1 MGNAAIVIRAEVVRL
16 LIRLITTMVLSDFRL
31 SSQTVHIWQ
40 TDLIRSPQHLEFYQ
54 SILADD
60 ELKRARRFK
69 FERDQQ
75 AFMIA
80 RGRLRMILSHYLNLS
95 PQQIQ
100 FKYSSNG
107 KPSLDQDP
115 LPLKFNLSHAYGK
128 AIYAIALEENIGI
141 DIEYIREIE
150 VLSLAKRFF
159 CNSEY
164 QWLNSLDLEAQYSAF
179 FQLWTCKE
187 AYLKATGEGLVGLQ
201 EVEIFTPL
209 DSNLKILKISQNS
222 ELAKHWTLQT
232 IETAENY
239 LATLAIK
246 GINYQFKYR
255 QWTEAE
261 EIKYNQLKIDDN
273 LSNQC

>member
-1 MGNAAIVIRAEVVRL
+1 
-16 LIRLITTMVLSDFRL
+16 MVLSNSKL
-31 SSQTVHIWQ
+31 YYKTVDIWQ
-40 TDLIRSPQHLEFYQ
+40 TNLTASPEYLEFYQ
-54 SILADD
+54 SILADH
-60 ELKRARRFK
+60 ELKRARKFK

-75 AFMIA
+75 AFIIA
-80 RGRLRMILSHYLNLS
+80 RGTLRIILSHYLNLS
-95 PQQIQ
+95 PEQIK
-100 FKYSSNG
+100 FKYSSKG

-115 LPLKFNLSHAYGK
+115 SPLYFNLSHAHEK
-128 AIYAIALEENIGI
+128 AIYAIAPEENIGI

-164 QWLNSLDLEAQYSAF
+164 RWLNSLDSEAQYSAF

-201 EVEIFTPL
+201 EVEIVTPL
-209 DSNLKILKISQNS
+209 DSHLKILKISQDS
-222 ELAKHWTLQT
+222 ALAKNWTLQS

-246 GINYQFKYR
+246 GINYQFKYY
-255 QWTEAE
+255 QWSEEE
-261 EIKYNQLKIDDN
+261 EIK
-273 LSNQC
+273 SNIIAKD